1 MWWSSAEEILRTL
14 RNVACCFD
22 PHQGIWQ
29 SLNWITCFT
38 TTCSLMPWWQVR
50 WAPILW
56 TPSFSTLWNSLM
68 VSMISMAR
76 KEISCSWHAWVTP
89 CISHL
94 KAGFNIVIIYLRSIT
109 LLHLNNFNNSFEAI
123 LIKVISISLLNS
135 SHWVTKPINDLNNQY
150 SETNSPIN
158 TDGCQTVW
166 ANVIWIMG
174 SYIFG
179 GCEVWFGISTWSYSV
194 KNNMCAELFG
204 LEMFI
209 ESFNLQNRHG
219 GTSAPPFTC
228 KSLKV

>member
-1 MWWSSAEEILRTL
+1 MPCSRRRRDVSQIEDYNIFKLVFRGGAYSHQGLPGAGDLLPSCRHGDHQRTSYSCKGTHSGDCCCSYSLSRQRKACGGHSVEEILRAL

-38 TTCSLMPWWQVR
+38 TTCSLMPWWRVR

-109 LLHLNNFNNSFEAI
+109 PLHFNNFNI
-123 LIKVISISLLNS
+123 I
-135 SHWVTKPINDLNNQY
+135 
-150 SETNSPIN
+150 
-158 TDGCQTVW
+158 
-166 ANVIWIMG
+166 
-174 SYIFG
+174 
-179 GCEVWFGISTWSYSV
+179 
-194 KNNMCAELFG
+194 
-204 LEMFI
+204 
-209 ESFNLQNRHG
+209 
-219 GTSAPPFTC
+219 
-228 KSLKV
+228 